1 MSGLIETILMVLLF
15 LLAIFLILLILIQRG
30 RGGGLAGLA
39 GGLATQNPFGTK
51 AGDIFTRITI
61 IVASIWI
68 LICLIS
74 VRLLGTGRARID
86 LPQGPLSRPPPEQ
99 RFRACF
105 PEASS
110 RLILEK
116 NLPLPA
122 SRRSSGK
129 RTSVAGGGSNL
140 QASFPTNVA
149 EGRKF
154 LFEKL
159 REPTPVLGQCGGNS
173 RQVLGSLARE
183 IIVHLVL

>member
-86 LPQGPLSRPPPEQ
+86 LPQGQPAQQAPAGTEVQGLLPGGEQPANPGEKPSPPGE
-99 RFRACF
+99 
-105 PEASS
+105 
-110 RLILEK
+110 
-116 NLPLPA
+116 
-122 SRRSSGK
+122 
-129 RTSVAGGGSNL
+129 
-140 QASFPTNVA
+140 
-149 EGRKF
+149 
-154 LFEKL
+154 
-159 REPTPVLGQCGGNS
+159 
-173 RQVLGSLARE
+173 
-183 IIVHLVL
+183 